1 MLDITSTIEEKV
13 YVKLAPKTASG
24 KPATVD
30 GIPVWNVA
38 SPATVEV
45 DEDGMGAFLVSA
57 DTVGSSAWSVE
68 ADADLGDG
76 IRTISE
82 GGTYTYTDA
91 QAEALGVTASTPVPK
106 TEG

>member
-13 YVKLAPKTASG
+13 HIKLAPKTATG

-30 GIPVWNVA
+30 GIPVWKVDA
-38 SPATVEV
+38 PATVEV
-45 DEDGMGAFLVSA
+45 DADGLGAFLISG

-68 ADADLGDG
+68 ADADLGEG
-76 IRTISE
+76 VRTISE

-91 QAEALGVTASTPVPK
+91 QAAALGVTAETPVLK
-106 TEG
+106 